1 MSDQRRAGDVI
12 SLEEIFRSWEFGRRP
27 TQSARSPVATVESTD
42 PPLLEQVFLSE
53 LFGHPEALAAT
64 PTPSLLPTGPS
75 VTGPTLVLLSGR
87 GDAERDFTRARGA
100 IGAVSGVAA
109 AALVVAGM
117 TSGTGSPS
125 GQPTVSAEG
134 HQPGHGS
141 PPGGG
146 GSLPEPGG
154 VATSPSAPGPGR
166 RPAARGN
173 RRLSGRDP
181 GRPARLCHDPRHRS
195 ARRRSAAAGTGLGR
209 SLAARPGWRDGA
221 VGHLAG
227 WRRQRAHAGLRHRRQ
242 HRLDRRLDGDGGF
255 ERPRPRG
262 AGGLAG
268 DRIAQQRRGNGDES
282 RPVRRRRVK

>member
-12 SLEEIFRSWEFGRRP
+12 SLEEIFRSREFGRRP

-42 PPLLEQVFLSE
+42 PALLEQVFLSE
-53 LFGHPEALAAT
+53 LFGHPETLAET

-87 GDAERDFTRARGA
+87 ADAERDFTRARGA

-109 AALVVAGM
+109 AALILAGM

-154 VATSPSAPGPGR
+154 VATSPSAPFPVDGQPSVAAGGSAGGTQIAQLASAATPATPALVVDVPPPAPVSVAPSPPSPGGGGNVLTPVLITVGNTASTVGSTVTAASNDLAHAV
-166 RPAARGN
+166 PAA
-173 RRLSGRDP
+173 SP
-181 GRPARLCHDPRHRS
+181 V
-195 ARRRSAAAGTGLGR
+195 TGLL
-209 SLAARPGWRDGA
+209 SSIGA
-221 VGHLAG
+221 TVTNLGQSVAG
-227 WRRQRAHAGLRHRRQ
+227 A
-242 HRLDRRLDGDGGF
+242 
-255 ERPRPRG
+255 
-262 AGGLAG
+262 
-268 DRIAQQRRGNGDES
+268 
-282 RPVRRRRVK
+282 